1 MSRWRSWRTR
11 RGAAVITADRE
22 DILAVSPALAEL
34 IIGI

>member
-1 MSRWRSWRTR
+1 VALVADAQ
-11 RGAAVITADRE
+11 GAAVITTDRE